1 MQGLLVGHELD
12 PAGRRASHSRVLA
25 LAPPGPWRQAGRR
38 GDWVSGGQ
46 EAVGL
51 HWGKRGRP
59 RAGFAL
65 PSLSSRLAS
74 RVLGTVVESV
84 GSEPFCMALGSGSVE
99 TGSVALG
106 KPLNCPVPQLPRL

>member
-1 MQGLLVGHELD
+1 M
-12 PAGRRASHSRVLA
+12 
-25 LAPPGPWRQAGRR
+25 
-38 GDWVSGGQ
+38 
-46 EAVGL
+46 GL

-74 RVLGTVVESV
+74 KVLGTVVESV

>member
-1 MQGLLVGHELD
+1 MSWILLAGEPPTRGYSLWLLLVPG
-12 PAGRRASHSRVLA
+12 GRRD
-25 LAPPGPWRQAGRR
+25 
-38 GDWVSGGQ
+38 GDRVSGGQ

-74 RVLGTVVESV
+74 KVLGTVVESV